1 MQSGLD
7 CVISLYI
14 TDYNASTVFVYLPF
28 RNVIAY
34 DGDTNILFYV
44 VVAGIGN
51 TLLTFR
57 IPSDIITRLTAS
69 SVSTNP
75 VQGILDGPVRVSDTG
90 TTIVCTDGN
99 MYSQT
104 ATLTVLGKYCHYF
117 YSWYI
122 KSIPSHPQPLLL

>member
-14 TDYNASTVFVYLPF
+14 TDYNASFVIYLPF

-34 DGDTNILFYV
+34 DGDTNIPLYV

-51 TLLTFR
+51 TQLNFR
-57 IPSDIITRLTAS
+57 IPPNIITRLTAS
-69 SVSTNP
+69 NAGTNP

-90 TTIVCTDGN
+90 TPIVCMDGN

-104 ATLTVLGKYCHYF
+104 VTLTVLGKSCHFF

>member
-1 MQSGLD
+1 M
-7 CVISLYI
+7 
-14 TDYNASTVFVYLPF
+14 NTVFVYLPF

-34 DGDTNILFYV
+34 DGDTNIPLYV

-51 TLLTFR
+51 TQLTFR
-57 IPSDIITRLTAS
+57 IPSNIITRLSAS
-69 SVSTNP
+69 NAGTNP

-90 TTIVCTDGN
+90 TPIVCTDGN

-104 ATLTVLGKYCHYF
+104 ATLTVLGKSCHFF
-117 YSWYI
+117 YSWCI

>member
-1 MQSGLD
+1 MQTGLD

-28 RNVIAY
+28 RDVIAY

-51 TLLTFR
+51 TQLTFR
-57 IPSDIITRLTAS
+57 IPSDIITKLSAS
-69 SVSTNP
+69 SVGT

-99 MYSQT
+99 TYSQT
-104 ATLTVLGKYCHYF
+104 ATLTVLGKYCHFF
-117 YSWYI
+117 YSWCI